1 MIDPKSLRRIVIA
14 PDSFKG
20 SLTSAQA
27 AAAMREGV
35 REVLPSVTTVLHPVS
50 DGGEGLVDVLKG
62 PLEAEVRRLEV
73 HGPLPGQ
80 RVEAR
85 WAYCRARD
93 LAILE
98 MAEAAGLTLV
108 PPGLRDPKRTTTY
121 GVGQLLRAALDCGPE
136 EIVIGIG
143 GSATNDGGTGM
154 ASALGAK
161 FLDAAGK
168 PIPQGGGGLS
178 SLATIDLTDLDPRIA
193 GTKFTVACDVTN
205 PLTGPEGAAAVYGPQ
220 KGASPE
226 DVVLLD
232 RGLERLAEILKR
244 SIGID
249 IRKTPGSGAAGGLGG
264 GLVGFCNALLRPGVE
279 IVLEM
284 TGFNEVMKGADLILT
299 GEGRL
304 DSQMRFGKALAGVL
318 RRAEQAGVPVIA
330 LVGSTE
336 GDQAKFLGEGGFAAL
351 STLVS
356 EDVPPEVAIAN
367 AAPLLR
373 QRTAMLLRRFLF
385 S

>member
-1 MIDPKSLRRIVIA
+1 
-14 PDSFKG
+14 
-20 SLTSAQA
+20 
-27 AAAMREGV
+27 
-35 REVLPSVTTVLHPVS
+35 
-50 DGGEGLVDVLKG
+50 
-62 PLEAEVRRLEV
+62 
-73 HGPLPGQ
+73 
-80 RVEAR
+80 
-85 WAYCRARD
+85 
-93 LAILE
+93 
-98 MAEAAGLTLV
+98 
-108 PPGLRDPKRTTTY
+108 
-121 GVGQLLRAALDCGPE
+121 
-136 EIVIGIG
+136 
-143 GSATNDGGTGM
+143 M